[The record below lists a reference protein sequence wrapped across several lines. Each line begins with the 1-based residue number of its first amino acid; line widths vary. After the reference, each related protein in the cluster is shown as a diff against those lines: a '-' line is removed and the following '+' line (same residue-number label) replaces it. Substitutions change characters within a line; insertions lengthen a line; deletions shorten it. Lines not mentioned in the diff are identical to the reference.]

1 VFVRYY
7 VTIDRPIEACRQVLL
22 ESPEEWLPNV
32 VQTSHGPAEQLL
44 ARMGFT
50 VLAVDVRKKALV
62 QLGNPV
68 QLRDWLHIPIS
79 WEAQPVS
86 ELFPRFE
93 GELQLV
99 PISPEETKLALA
111 GTYDPPLG
119 DLGRAVDNLLM
130 HTAAEATVKDFVEQ
144 LGRRLEKQLEQG
156 RDATGHDHQSQSI
169 GA

>member
-1 VFVRYY
+1 MFVRYY
-7 VTIDRPIEACRQVLL
+7 VTIDRPIEECRRVLL
-22 ESPEEWLPNV
+22 ESPDEWLPNL
-32 VQTSHGPAEQLL
+32 VQSSEGPAEQLV
-44 ARMGFT
+44 ARMGFSI
-50 VLAVDVRKKALV
+50 LAVGVRKRAVV
-62 QLGNPV
+62 QLGKPL

-99 PISPEETKLALA
+99 PMGPNQTKLALA

-119 DLGRAVDNLLM
+119 DAGRAVDNLVM
-130 HTAAEATVKDFVEQ
+130 HTAAEATVKDFVEG
-144 LGRRLEKQLEQG
+144 LGRRLEKELHQG
-156 RDATGHDHQSQSI
+156 REATGHDHQPEGI

>member
-1 VFVRYY
+1 MFVRYY
-7 VTIDRPIEACRQVLL
+7 VTIERPIEECREVLL
-22 ESPEEWLPNV
+22 ESPDEWLPNL
-32 VQTSHGPAEQLL
+32 VQSSEGPAEQLM
-44 ARMGFT
+44 ARMGFSI
-50 VLAVDVRKKALV
+50 LAVGVRKRAIV
-62 QLGNPV
+62 QLGKPML
-68 QLRDWLHIPIS
+68 LRDWLHIPIS

-99 PISPEETKLALA
+99 PIGPGETKLALA

-119 DLGRAVDNLLM
+119 DVGRAVDNLLM

-144 LGRRLEKQLEQG
+144 LAKRLEKELQERGQS
-156 RDATGHDHQSQSI
+156 AGHDHQSQGV

>member
-1 VFVRYY
+1 MFVRYY
-7 VTIDRPIEACRQVLL
+7 VTIDRPIEACREVLL
-22 ESPEEWLPNV
+22 ESPEEWLPNL
-32 VQTSHGPAEQLL
+32 VQTSHGSGEQLL
-44 ARMGFT
+44 ARMGFSI
-50 VLAVDVRKKALV
+50 LAVDVRKKAVV
-62 QLGNPV
+62 QLGKAM

-86 ELFPRFE
+86 DFFPRFE

-99 PISPEETKLALA
+99 PISTAETKLALA

-119 DLGRAVDNLLM
+119 DVGRAVDNLLM

-144 LGRRLEKQLEQG
+144 LGRRLEKELQKRGET
-156 RDATGHDHQSQSI
+156 AGHDHNPERI